1 MRSSSLLSSGK
12 KLSSVNGVLF
22 TGGSE
27 KQGVYFETIKKVF
40 QYVLDRNDAG
50 ESFPLFAQCLGFEL
64 VSVIGC
70 NDNNILETFDAQNQA
85 STLQFSNYSF
95 EGSVFQR
102 LTQI

>member
-64 VSVIGC
+64 
-70 NDNNILETFDAQNQA
+70 DNNILETFDAQNQA

>member
-1 MRSSSLLSSGK
+1 MRSSSLLSSGQ

-27 KQGVYFETIKKVF
+27 KQGVYFETIKKKVF

-64 VSVIGC
+64 
-70 NDNNILETFDAQNQA
+70 DNNILETFDAQNQA
-85 STLQFSNYSF
+85 STLQFPSYSF
-95 EGSVFQR
+95 EGTVFQR
-102 LTQI
+102 LTQIW